1 MQKIKFLTLTL
12 IIALLACNQAETD
25 QKGPLEISL
34 KQSTDVIPISGFV
47 SSVEYVELK
56 LNDVG
61 ISLGEVEAVKK
72 IGDDWLIKHRQ
83 SGSSSFLRLNKNGAF
98 IIELAGKKNN
108 EIQNP
113 LDIIAYENNYA
124 VLAGNGIH
132 EVAKDG
138 KYIKQLINGVSPG
151 FRFFEDH
158 KKFYILNELKEGE
171 IFEEAGSKSKSGR
184 DLKSL
189 HDRVQRM
196 MYTSV
201 QDAGKNQVHFFSTLS
216 DNIYTLEN
224 KNAEPVV
231 ILSGDELPT
240 FADVLAKTK
249 NMDELE
255 TIKFLRESE
264 HVIVRKYLENEDY
277 IYLTYWVGS
286 YSTTAILNKK
296 TSEIRYLGIGVNDID
311 GGIWDRPLFLTSKN
325 ELVIPLSAY
334 KVGGH
339 KISNK
344 KERHFAR
351 LQEKIAAS
359 GNPVLMLCK
368 LK

>member
-1 MQKIKFLTLTL
+1 MRKIKFLALALLTV
-12 IIALLACNQAETD
+12 LLACNQAETGH
-25 QKGPLEISL
+25 KGPLEISL

-47 SSVEYVELK
+47 SSVEYIELK
-56 LNDVG
+56 LNEAG

-98 IIELAGKKNN
+98 IIELAGKKNK
-108 EIQNP
+108 EIQTP
-113 LDIIAYENNYA
+113 LDIIEYKNGYA
-124 VLAGNGIH
+124 ILAGNGIH

-138 KYIKQLINGVSPG
+138 KYIKQLVKGASSG
-151 FRFFEDH
+151 SCFFEDRNQ
-158 KKFYILNELKEGE
+158 FYILNELKEGE
-171 IFEEAGSKSKSGR
+171 IFEKAGNSSRSAEN
-184 DLKSL
+184 LP
-189 HDRVQRM
+189 DRVQRM

-216 DNIYTLEN
+216 DKVYALEN

-231 ILSGDELPT
+231 MLSGDELPT
-240 FADVLAKTK
+240 FADVLEKAKD
-249 NMDELE
+249 MDELE

-264 HVIVRKYLENEDY
+264 HVIVRKYLENQDY

-296 TSEIRYLGIGVNDID
+296 TSETRYLGIGVNDID
-311 GGIWDRPLFLTSKN
+311 GGIWERPLFLTSKN

-334 KVGGH
+334 KIGGH